1 MEAARAPD
9 LITPVVAFRAW
20 RMIDGR
26 LLSPY
31 IPCRWEGREMHAIC
45 YPANRILERG
55 RGWLA
60 EPHESPHPD
69 CRCGIYAYHRPGTQ
83 TYFGEWEWT
92 EGIVTAWGRIEAHAA
107 GLRAQHARVEALGL
121 PPSNEPTRRR
131 SVETI
136 ADRLGVPLVSRDDL
150 AGAAAAYGAPLPQ
163 SLLPEA

>member
-1 MEAARAPD
+1 VPVGGPRDARD
-9 LITPVVAFRAW
+9 LLP
-20 RMIDGR
+20 GQ
-26 LLSPY
+26 
-31 IPCRWEGREMHAIC
+31 
-45 YPANRILERG
+45 
-55 RGWLA
+55 
-60 EPHESPHPD
+60 PHPRARQGLARRAD

-136 ADRLGVPLVSRDDL
+136 ADRLGVPLVPRDDL
-150 AGAAAAYGAPLPQ
+150 AAAAPAYGAPLPQ

>member
-20 RMIDGR
+20 RMIDGK

-31 IPCRWEGREMHAIC
+31 IPCRWEGREMHA
-45 YPANRILERG
+45 
-55 RGWLA
+55 
-60 EPHESPHPD
+60 D

-92 EGIVTAWGRIEAHAA
+92 EGIVTAWGRIEAHAT

-136 ADRLGVPLVSRDDL
+136 AD
-150 AGAAAAYGAPLPQ
+150 
-163 SLLPEA
+163 